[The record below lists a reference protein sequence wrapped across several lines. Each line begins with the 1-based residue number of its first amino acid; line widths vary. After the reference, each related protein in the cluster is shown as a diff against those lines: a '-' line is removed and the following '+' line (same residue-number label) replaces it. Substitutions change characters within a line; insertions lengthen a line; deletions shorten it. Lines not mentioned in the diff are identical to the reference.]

1 MAIRNIIENDPRVA
15 GNKTNNAIA
24 LLFVL
29 LGLDGARLGEE
40 SNAPAPAD
48 VNHIENVDVTCGR
61 RDSFILTQMRLGVAR
76 SQVDATA
83 AVPKDGS
90 GVNQSSSSSSTTSS
104 PAPVRKEFS
113 ARSA

>member
-1 MAIRNIIENDPRVA
+1 MAIRNIIENDPRVP
-15 GNKTNNAIA
+15 GNKANKTFA
-24 LLFVL
+24 LLLVF

-40 SNAPAPAD
+40 SNAPAD
-48 VNHIENVDVTCGR
+48 VNDIENVDVTCGR

-76 SQVDATA
+76 SQVVDAAAADDATTGT
-83 AVPKDGS
+83 KDG
-90 GVNQSSSSSSTTSS
+90 SSSSSSTTAS

>member
-1 MAIRNIIENDPRVA
+1 MAIRNIIENDPRVP
-15 GNKTNNAIA
+15 GNNTNNAIA
-24 LLFVL
+24 LLLAL
-29 LGLDGARLGEE
+29 LGLDGRLGEQE
-40 SNAPAPAD
+40 SSAPAD

-90 GVNQSSSSSSTTSS
+90 GVNQSSSSSTTSS